1 MTTIRQAVASVLAK
15 AARSDDSLAWRSE
28 HIKWGTCAAA
38 LALIGF
44 SAATSAQQAPATGP
58 NPSAAGGA
66 VTLEEVTV
74 TGSRIKRTTDFN
86 TPTPTTV
93 IDSST
98 LDSLGVVNVGEVLEM
113 SPANIS
119 TFTPAA
125 TGNANFFT
133 GSYLAD
139 LRGINPFFGSRTLTL
154 INSRRVV
161 QSNQG
166 DSFDLNFIPQVL
178 VDRIDTVTGGAS
190 AAYGS
195 GAISGV
201 LNIFLNTKLEGGKI
215 NADAYQSYQSDSR
228 DRHIGAAYGHG
239 LFDNRLHFVIGGEWE
254 KSDALACQDARSWC
268 GKDGGIYQITPNPG
282 GRYSYGTGLHFGTLS
297 QTGVVNPAPTTT
309 GGVIPQFNSDGT
321 ALMPYQLGAL
331 PFAGAGLG
339 NSAINPI
346 PGGSSGEPIYK
357 YVNLLAPV
365 NRGVITGTI
374 TSALTDTINMSLE
387 GNWGKVETTN
397 FNQGLSSNA
406 EAISSQ
412 NAFIP
417 ASLAGSPVL
426 FPGGARYF
434 TQNKDY
440 TSQIESFT
448 RFTTTVKRFALGFD
462 GKFGSSSWTWDGYY
476 TYGLTNR
483 EQLVHD
489 QRTVLSYSMAV
500 DSIIGPNGQPECRVT
515 SVGGSAPA
523 SAFNFFGNTGTF
535 PGYFLAAVLGGPAGA
550 AQASALAQGCVP
562 LNPFGNAPM
571 SQAAHDYAFGNL
583 DERLRYEQ
591 TVAAFNTS
599 GNYFDGVGAGPF
611 AAAAGIEWRQ
621 EVGHNDQAGCPAG
634 TEGNPTLCHYKID
647 DFLIQYGE
655 PFGGT
660 VTVLEGFLETNLP
673 LLKDRPG
680 AHLLEIDLAGR
691 ESHYDNRALY
701 GINVTPGTTPP
712 EFKHNLTTWKASAI
726 WEPVD
731 GFRIRG
737 SQSRDARA
745 ANFRELYYGQIFT
758 PGGIFGYCDAGR
770 LGFGTDPCRWNL
782 EGNTSLAP
790 ETSDTTTFGFVV
802 TPKEW
807 IPGFQFSADWVHIK
821 IKNAI
826 QQANI
831 GLVWDG
837 CRLRNEAAACNA
849 MVFNN
854 IAYVPNP
861 LYPQPGQQ
869 QAIPAGP
876 GQVGV
881 TGAAAWQIGAPNALV
896 TTANSFNGAFY
907 ETKAIDFSLNY
918 LLDLGKGGSLNT
930 RILTTWTDEQ
940 KFQNNKLAPVFNILG
955 QTGTGN
961 LFLNDNQPTAKWR
974 GNVIITWA
982 QGPLSITPNMR
993 YVGHGIQDYT
1003 YPANLFYAGSSLK
1016 NYVPSYF
1023 VFGLNGTYSFENIA
1037 AVKGLQIYAQVDN
1050 VLNKTPPT
1058 TFGGGAFGVSNGTG
1072 GTNPVFFDTIGLA
1085 YRMGFRM
1092 TF

>member
-15 AARSDDSLAWRSE
+15 AARSDDSFVWRSSE

-44 SAATSAQQAPATGP
+44 SAATSAQQAPAAAP
-58 NPSAAGGA
+58 NPGA
-66 VTLEEVTV
+66 SGPVTLEEVTV

-154 INSRRVV
+154 VNSKRVV
-161 QSNQG
+161 NTNQG
-166 DSFDLNFIPQVL
+166 DSFDLNFIPQIL

-201 LNIFLNTKLEGGKI
+201 LNVFLNTKLEGGKI
-215 NADAYQSYQSDSR
+215 NADGYQSYLSDAR

-239 LFDNRLHFVIGGEWE
+239 LFDNKVHFVIGGEWE
-254 KSDALACQDARSWC
+254 KSDALGCQNVRSWC
-268 GKDGGIYQITPNPG
+268 GQDGGIYQVTPLPAG
-282 GRYSYGTGLHFGTLS
+282 QYGYGTGLHFATLS
-297 QTGVVNPAPTTT
+297 QTGVVNPPATVT
-309 GGVIPQFNSDGT
+309 GGTTPQITPDGT
-321 ALMPYQLGAL
+321 NVMPYQLGTL
-331 PFAGAGLG
+331 PFPGAGLG
-339 NSAINPI
+339 NSAINPM

-357 YVNLLAPV
+357 YTNLLAPV
-365 NRGVITGTI
+365 SRGVLTGTV
-374 TSALTDTINMSLE
+374 TAALTDTINMSLE

-397 FNQGLSSNA
+397 FNQGISSNA
-406 EAISSQ
+406 EPESAQ
-412 NAFIP
+412 NAFLTPDLTAALLP
-417 ASLAGSPVL
+417 AGTK
-426 FPGGARYF
+426 YF
-434 TQNKDY
+434 SMNKDW
-440 TSQIESFT
+440 TSQIQSFT
-448 RFTTTVKRFALGFD
+448 RFTTTVKRFALSFD

-476 TYGLTNR
+476 TYGLTER
-483 EQLVHD
+483 EQLVND

-500 DSIIGPNGQPECRVT
+500 DTVVGPNGQPECRVT
-515 SVGGSAPA
+515 RDGGNAVA
-523 SAFNFFGNTGTF
+523 SAFDFFGATGTF

-550 AQASALAQGCVP
+550 AQANALAQGCVP
-562 LNPFGNAPM
+562 LNPFGNQPI
-571 SQAAHDYAFGNL
+571 SQAALNYSFGNL
-583 DERLRYEQ
+583 DERLRYSQ
-591 TVAAFNTS
+591 SVAAFNTS

-611 AAAAGIEWRQ
+611 AAAAGVEWRQ
-621 EVGHNDQAGCPAG
+621 EVGHNDQAACPAG
-634 TEGNPTLCHYKID
+634 TEGNPTLCHYKVD

-660 VTVLEGFLETNLP
+660 VDVWEGFLETNLP
-673 LLKDRPG
+673 LLKDKPG

-691 ESHYDNRALY
+691 ESRYDNRALY
-701 GINVTPGTTPP
+701 GINVTPGETAP
-712 EFKHNLTTWKASAI
+712 EFKHNLFTWKASAI
-726 WEPVD
+726 WEPLD

-758 PGGIFGYCDAGR
+758 PGGIFGYCDVGR

-782 EGNTSLAP
+782 EGNTALSP

-802 TPKEW
+802 TPKELL
-807 IPGFQFSADWVHIK
+807 PGFQFSADWVHIK

-831 GLVWDG
+831 GLVWTG
-837 CRLRNEAAACNA
+837 CLQGDPVSCSA
-849 MVFNN
+849 MVFNPLS
-854 IAYVPNP
+854 YVRNPNAG
-861 LYPQPGQQ
+861 QPGQLG
-869 QAIPAGP
+869 AIPAPAGTP
-876 GQVGV
+876 GAV

-896 TTANSFNGAFY
+896 TSAGSFNGAFY

-918 LLDLGKGGSLNT
+918 LLDLGKAGSLNT

-940 KFQNNKLAPVFNILG
+940 KFQNNKTAPVQNILG

-982 QGPLSITPNMR
+982 EGPLSITPNMR
-993 YVGHGIQDYT
+993 YVGHGIQDYS
-1003 YPANLFYAGSSLK
+1003 YPVNLFYPGSNLK

-1023 VFGLNGTYSFENIA
+1023 VFGLNTTYSIENISA
-1037 AVKGLQIYAQVDN
+1037 LKGLQLFAQVDN
-1050 VLNKTPPT
+1050 LFNKAPPV

-1085 YRMGFRM
+1085 YRLGFRM